1 MLLITALLTMHKD
14 TKSLLK
20 WPEVSPFK
28 SLSNDFP
35 YAERKKKV
43 CFKYNQVP
51 QNFGL

>member
-1 MLLITALLTMHKD
+1 MPLITELLTMHKE

-20 WPEVSPFK
+20 WPEASPFK

-35 YAERKKKV
+35 YTKRKKKHASE
-43 CFKYNQVP
+43 YNQVH